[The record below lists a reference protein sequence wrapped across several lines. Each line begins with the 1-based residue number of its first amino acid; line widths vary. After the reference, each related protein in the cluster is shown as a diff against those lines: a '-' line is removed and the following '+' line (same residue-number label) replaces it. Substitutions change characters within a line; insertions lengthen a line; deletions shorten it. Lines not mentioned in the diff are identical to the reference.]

1 MTSKKTLKSLL
12 VVVML
17 IAAFAAAYFVPAL
30 AQPGDTNDPAITRSY
45 LNHRISELRAEID
58 GLRAVI
64 TSGTSAGFPDITIP
78 GTGVT
83 PGSTTPQQE
92 ELFMEFIR
100 YFESLYGE
108 VLNAALSTIWAA
120 EEGMIIP
127 FTPLNIPAG
136 SSLIAEAG
144 AEFILRSGSA
154 TAVSGPDGMVN
165 VTTGVDIVNGNPIP
179 TNHLLLVPRSDGRG
193 FVALTD
199 VWVMIKGGFE
209 IVY

>member
-1 MTSKKTLKSLL
+1 MTQKKTLKSLI
-12 VVVML
+12 VIAML
-17 IAAFAAAYFVPAL
+17 IAAFATAYFVPAF
-30 AQPGDTNDPAITRSY
+30 AQPGDTNDPVVTRSY
-45 LNHRISELRAEID
+45 LNRRVGELSAEIDELRAI
-58 GLRAVI
+58 I
-64 TSGTSAGFPDITIP
+64 TGGTPANFPDITIP
-78 GTGVT
+78 G
-83 PGSTTPQQE
+83 PGGAQFTTPQQE
-92 ELFMEFIR
+92 DLFMDFIR

-108 VLNAALSTIWAA
+108 VLNAALTTIWAA
-120 EEGMIIP
+120 EEGMVVP
-127 FTPLNIPAG
+127 FTPLSIPAG
-136 SSLIAEAG
+136 STLVAEAG